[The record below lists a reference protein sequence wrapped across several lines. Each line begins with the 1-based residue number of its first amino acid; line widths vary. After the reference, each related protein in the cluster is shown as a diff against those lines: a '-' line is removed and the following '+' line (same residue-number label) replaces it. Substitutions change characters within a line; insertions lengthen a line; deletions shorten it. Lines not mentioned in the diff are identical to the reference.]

1 MYQRTHSGKQYLEN
15 WKIFQNEK
23 SLQTCITQI
32 LIEQWTVG
40 GVSHDGCCWHWS
52 QGLVNLKQYLC
63 MYYLSLA
70 VYAPSCCLVRVREQP
85 SFRHL
90 LDALGHDMGLI
101 LVDTL
106 ILLSI
111 FDLVPQTQIYGL
123 SRILSFSV
131 SSVNLLS
138 LRCEL

>member
-1 MYQRTHSGKQYLEN
+1 M
-15 WKIFQNEK
+15 K

-32 LIEQWTVG
+32 LIEQWKVG
-40 GVSHDGCCWHWS
+40 GVSHDGCCWPLS
-52 QGLVNLKQYLC
+52 QGLVNLKQYCINVCITSPQLG
-63 MYYLSLA
+63 
-70 VYAPSCCLVRVREQP
+70 LV
-85 SFRHL
+85 
-90 LDALGHDMGLI
+90 

-138 LRCEL
+138 LRCGL

>member
-1 MYQRTHSGKQYLEN
+1 MHSGKQYLEN
-15 WKIFQNEK
+15 WKIFQTEK
-23 SLQTCITQI
+23 FLQTCITQI
-32 LIEQWTVG
+32 LIEQWTVS
-40 GVSHDGCCWHWS
+40 GVSHNGCCWPLS
-52 QGLVNLKQYLC
+52 QGLVNLKQYS
-63 MYYLSLA
+63 YYLSPA

-90 LDALGHDMGLI
+90 LDALVHDMGLV

-106 ILLSI
+106 ILISI

-123 SRILSFSV
+123 SRILSFSA

>member
-1 MYQRTHSGKQYLEN
+1 
-15 WKIFQNEK
+15 
-23 SLQTCITQI
+23 
-32 LIEQWTVG
+32 
-40 GVSHDGCCWHWS
+40 
-52 QGLVNLKQYLC
+52 
-63 MYYLSLA
+63 MYYLSPA
-70 VYAPSCCLVRVREQP
+70 VYAPSCCLVRVQEQHL
-85 SFRHL
+85 FRHL
-90 LDALGHDMGLI
+90 VNVLGHDMGLI